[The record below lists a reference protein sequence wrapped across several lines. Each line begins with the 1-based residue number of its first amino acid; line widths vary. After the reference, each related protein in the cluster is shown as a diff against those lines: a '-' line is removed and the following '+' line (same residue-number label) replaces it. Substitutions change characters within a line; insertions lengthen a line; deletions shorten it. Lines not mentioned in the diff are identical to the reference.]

1 MEYDNTNRGVLF
13 KNEEK
18 LQDTHADYNGTIN
31 VDGEEYWLNAWI
43 KESKNGKKFMSL
55 SVKLKEQRSVKPQA
69 KPAPQQDLVEDDVP
83 F

>member
-55 SVKLKEQRSVKPQA
+55 SVKLKEQRSAKPQA